1 MGLVSAVRPV
11 APVTGHVAQGGTGAS
26 AGSGSA
32 AQSGSRTAPA
42 APAETAQPV
51 AQISGAARA
60 AQPMT
65 GDGHLRESA
74 RAKVAA
80 AQRAYMMTLRAA
92 GVNPLINPAP

>member
-11 APVTGHVAQGGTGAS
+11 APVTGHVAQGGAGS
-26 AGSGSA
+26 AGTGTAS
-32 AQSGSRTAPA
+32 QNGSRTAPA
-42 APAETAQPV
+42 ASAETAQPV

-60 AQPMT
+60 AQPLT
-65 GDGHLRESA
+65 ADGHLRESA